1 MISFLISVIICAGTS
16 EDTIY
21 VNLNK
26 TIQTF
31 WYLSLPLPAI
41 SVPWPMMDIILN
53 HEQCV
58 SVQLFSLLTKKKS
71 QGVSISFIPDH
82 KSQYY
87 PQSLCVNPKR
97 RHRFLDNTTLLADYN
112 MKKIRPFFEH
122 AKCPYHAYQHN
133 VINTPLHYLW
143 QVVE

>member
-1 MISFLISVIICAGTS
+1 MISFPISVIICAGTS

-58 SVQLFSLLTKKKS
+58 SVLLFSLLTKKKKAKES
-71 QGVSISFIPDH
+71 QSVLYQIISRSATLSLYVSTRKEDIGSWTI
-82 KSQYY
+82 
-87 PQSLCVNPKR
+87 
-97 RHRFLDNTTLLADYN
+97 
-112 MKKIRPFFEH
+112 
-122 AKCPYHAYQHN
+122 
-133 VINTPLHYLW
+133 
-143 QVVE
+143 

>member
-1 MISFLISVIICAGTS
+1 MISFPISVIICAGTS

-31 WYLSLPLPAI
+31 WNLSLPLPAI

-58 SVQLFSLLTKKKS
+58 SVLLFLLLTKKRKAKES
-71 QGVSISFIPDH
+71 QSVLYQIISRSATLSLYVSTRKEDIGSWTI
-82 KSQYY
+82 
-87 PQSLCVNPKR
+87 
-97 RHRFLDNTTLLADYN
+97 
-112 MKKIRPFFEH
+112 
-122 AKCPYHAYQHN
+122 
-133 VINTPLHYLW
+133 
-143 QVVE
+143 